1 MRMMMQAKLPV
12 IEGNRGIQD
21 GSLAAIFDQVL
32 EKMKPECVYFTS
44 LGGCRAMIAVF
55 DLKSP
60 SDIPSIAEPLFMGA
74 QRLGRL
80 PALHES
86 RGPQTWPRQAQI
98 RPPRPAAMS

>member
-1 MRMMMQAKLPV
+1 M

-44 LGGCRAMIAVF
+44 IGGCRAMIAVF

-60 SDIPSIAEPLFMGA
+60 SDIPSIAEPLFMGLNA
-74 QRLGRL
+74 SVDFQPCMNPEDLKLGL
-80 PALHES
+80 AKLK
-86 RGPQTWPRQAQI
+86 
-98 RPPRPAAMS
+98 